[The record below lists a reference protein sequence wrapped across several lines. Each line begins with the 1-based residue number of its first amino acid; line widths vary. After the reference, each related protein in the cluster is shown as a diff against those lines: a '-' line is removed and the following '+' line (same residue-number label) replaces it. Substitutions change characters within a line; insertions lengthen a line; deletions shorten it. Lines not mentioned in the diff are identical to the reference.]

1 MVHRI
6 VLCMGAAT
14 VESVSDHK
22 HASAALDH
30 YDYVI
35 VKDNVR
41 FPHIEHC
48 VDVAWVKDCLIS
60 GRLHPLPGEEEN
72 A

>member
-1 MVHRI
+1 MVPRI

-48 VDVAWVKDCLIS
+48 VDV
-60 GRLHPLPGEEEN
+60 
-72 A
+72 